1 MFVKSKFIFCKKL
14 LFCLSKLVWNT
25 MKCQCVCI

>member
-1 MFVKSKFIFCKKL
+1 MFVKSKFIFARSYC
-14 LFCLSKLVWNT
+14 FALSKLVWNT